1 MRSSRSEAAA
11 REPSF
16 PRKQDTFP
24 DLPRR
29 IIRKTWRI
37 WSGACFAVVLLAV
50 FAQRLLA
57 QINLADWT
65 HVRQWTN
72 LALLARVA
80 RLSRYSWHGAVHV
93 FQEFA

>member
-1 MRSSRSEAAA
+1 MRSSPSEAAA

-24 DLPRR
+24 DLRRR

-50 FAQRLLA
+50 FAQPLLA
-57 QINLADWT
+57 QIIPLTGHMYGNGQIWPFSQVWQGYLDT
-65 HVRQWTN
+65 PGT
-72 LALLARVA
+72 
-80 RLSRYSWHGAVHV
+80 
-93 FQEFA
+93 E